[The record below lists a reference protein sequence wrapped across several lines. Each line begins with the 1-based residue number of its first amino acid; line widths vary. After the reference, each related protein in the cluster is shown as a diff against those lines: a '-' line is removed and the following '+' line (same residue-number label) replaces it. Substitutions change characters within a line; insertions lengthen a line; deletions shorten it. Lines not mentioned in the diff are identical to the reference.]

1 MKMKH
6 IHFLTTAFF
15 TLLFLKLQCQPVE
28 DILPKWKYL
37 NNDAKVSLYKYFAGQ
52 AFSLLDK
59 RKSDLEKINSKQ
71 GWLARQ
77 SYVQKKYAEI
87 MGKFPSKTPLNP
99 VVTGII
105 TQAGVRVEKLYFES
119 IPGYYV
125 TGALFLPADRKG
137 KLPAI
142 LYCSGHSES
151 GFRAK
156 PYQHTILNLVKKGFA
171 VFAFDPIGQGERRQ
185 YLDDEQHKS
194 FGPTQ
199 EHSYS
204 GSQLFLLGRTPAYY
218 FIWDGIRA
226 VDYLYSRPEIDTT
239 RIGITG
245 RSGGGTQTAYIASF
259 DNRIK
264 AAAPECY
271 VTSFEKLL
279 MTMGPQDAEQNFT
292 NSIYYGL
299 DIGDLVISF
308 APKPM
313 LLITTTRDIFS
324 IQGAR
329 DVFKEAHRAYSLIG
343 KPDHLQMVEDDAEH
357 TSTLKNREAMYRFF
371 QKYLSNPGT
380 FADENV
386 SLYQEKEL
394 YVTPEWNI
402 YETLKGHNLHT
413 LAASYLKEICTE
425 RTVINGFEDLG
436 KRVEKLTGYYE
447 LKKHETPVFC
457 GRYHRESYVVE
468 SYLLKS
474 ITGSYFPVYRLTPK
488 QRKIQKNPV
497 LLLDDNG
504 KGEAVKEG
512 GYAESLALLGHEVI
526 VPDLSGFGELSNGYI
541 KDGDAWVDN
550 TPLNLWYM
558 AILIKQSLLTV
569 RMHEL
574 SMLIDWIS
582 GSNTKI
588 ETIANGVL
596 ATDLLHI
603 AIIRNKQIA
612 SVLLLNPPAS
622 YRSVVEVPDYKTRYL
637 LSAVP
642 GMLSQYDNEDLI
654 KFLSARVRTM
664 LVKPKNGAGFTIK
677 PFNNNNTITHKD
689 ALRILYDDLPAKQ
702 LDDWYASPF

>member
-1 MKMKH
+1 MKH
-6 IHFLTTAFF
+6 FHCLTAVLF
-15 TLLFLKLQCQPVE
+15 TLLFLKLQSQPVE
-28 DILPKWKYL
+28 DVLPKWNYL
-37 NNDAKVSLYKYFAGQ
+37 NNDAKVSLYTYFSGE
-52 AFSLLDK
+52 AFNLLDK

-77 SYVQKKYAEI
+77 TFVRKKYAEI
-87 MGKFPSKTPLNP
+87 MGRFPSKTPLNP
-99 VVTGII
+99 VVTSIATHDGIRI
-105 TQAGVRVEKLYFES
+105 EKLYFES

-125 TGALFLPADRKG
+125 TGALFLSADRKG
-137 KLPAI
+137 RIPAI

-151 GFRAK
+151 GFRSEA
-156 PYQHTILNLVKKGFA
+156 YQHAILNLVKKGFA

-185 YLDDEQHKS
+185 YLNDEQHKS

-199 EHSYS
+199 EHSYP

-226 VDYLYSRPEIDTT
+226 IDYLYSRPEIDTT

-245 RSGGGTQTAYIASF
+245 RSGGGTQTAYIAAF

-271 VTSFEKLL
+271 VTSFKKLL

-292 NSIYYGL
+292 NSIYDGL

-329 DVFKEAHRAYSLIG
+329 DVFKEAHRAYSLMG

-357 TSTLKNREAMYRFF
+357 TSTLKNREAMYHFF
-371 QKYLSNPGT
+371 QKYLSNPGSLT
-380 FADENV
+380 DENV
-386 SLYQEKEL
+386 ALFQEKDL
-394 YVTPEWNI
+394 YVTPGGNI
-402 YETLKGHNLHT
+402 YNTIKGHNLHT
-413 LAASYLKEICTE
+413 LATSYLKEISSK
-425 RTVINGFEDLG
+425 RAVINGFEDLK
-436 KRVEKLTGYYE
+436 KRVEKLTGFYDLQKQE
-447 LKKHETPVFC
+447 SPVFC
-457 GRYHRESYVVE
+457 GRYQRGSYVVE

-474 ITGSYFPVYRLTPK
+474 ITGSYFPVYRLIPK
-488 QRKIQKNPV
+488 QQKIRKNPV

-512 GYAESLALLGHEVI
+512 NYADSLALLGHEVI
-526 VPDLSGFGELSNGYI
+526 VPDLSGFGELSTGYI
-541 KDGDAWVDN
+541 KDGDAWVDK

-574 SMLIDWIS
+574 SSIIYWIS
-582 GSNTKI
+582 KPNTKI
-588 ETIANGVL
+588 ETIAKGVL

-603 AIIRNKQIA
+603 AMIRSKHIT
-612 SVLLLNPPAS
+612 SVLLINPPVS
-622 YRSVVEVPDYKTRYL
+622 YQSVVEEPDYKARYL

-642 GMLSQYDNEDLI
+642 GMLSQYDIEDLI
-654 KFLSARVRTM
+654 KFLSGRVRTM
-664 LVKPKNGAGFTIK
+664 LVNPRNGAGVAMNQFSI
-677 PFNNNNTITHKD
+677 NNKVAHKD
-689 ALRILYDDLPAKQ
+689 ALRVLYEDIPVKQ
-702 LDDWYASPF
+702 IDDWYTSPF